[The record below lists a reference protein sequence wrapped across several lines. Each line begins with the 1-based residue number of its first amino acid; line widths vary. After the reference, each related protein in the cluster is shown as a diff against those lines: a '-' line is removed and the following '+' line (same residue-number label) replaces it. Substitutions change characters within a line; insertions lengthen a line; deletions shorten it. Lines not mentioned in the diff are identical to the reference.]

1 MKKRTIIAGLLF
13 SLLLTGCNADTP
25 HQSAAPLTSEVQP
38 TNDVTGADYD
48 ETFGKAQAA
57 FTLSLLQKNAEAYQ
71 GENLLLSPY
80 SVMQALAMTA
90 NGASG
95 ETLSEME
102 QTLGGIPCA
111 KLNEYLY
118 TQRTGMPDSENAKFK
133 VANSLWIRDD
143 EERLQVKPEFLQKIG
158 NYYSA
163 EAYRAPF
170 DA

>member
-133 VANSLWIRDD
+133 VILIEHILLTLTVSQIHLYY
-143 EERLQVKPEFLQKIG
+143 KILLTLKLLKD
-158 NYYSA
+158 SVI
-163 EAYRAPF
+163 
-170 DA
+170 DMVL